1 MIIIGPLVSG
11 GVFALLN
18 DVYIRIQISDL
29 RKFFTEFTVT
39 VPADYLHIYAPF
51 FKCLLRISITKNQGR
66 IHPAMDRLNRLA
78 ESFVREEKANR
89 ECRIMTNHVVFFLIV
104 GFLIRST
111 EIR

>member
-1 MIIIGPLVSG
+1 MRYRSGLTDWDCSLHMIEAPHIAPHMSAG
-11 GVFALLN
+11 LLAS
-18 DVYIRIQISDL
+18 V
-29 RKFFTEFTVT
+29 E
-39 VPADYLHIYAPF
+39 HF

-89 ECRIMTNHVVFFLIV
+89 ECRIMTNHVVFFWIV